1 MPKPPGNPDD
11 FAGLNLRLG
20 PWELPY
26 RLHPDDAAA
35 WAAYGKS
42 MSDMG
47 HAFAQHV
54 VNPLWHG
61 VTGHDVIS
69 QEDIDATSRRDQPLM
84 AHPGAKFG
92 YAAGNVINT
101 LPAGVAAATLLPQ
114 AVGVGGLSA
123 LARYGLPMAHGAAAG
138 AAQSALLQPTYSGE
152 TMAGNVGEAAA
163 LGGLGQASGSMVGSA
178 LKPARDLILDPTRRA
193 LVAAADRAG
202 IPLRRS
208 QILGSNTWLDD
219 WLSRLP
225 FSGRSATDTAQR
237 TAYSAAINKTF
248 GQANQPDVGLA
259 VQKAQQALGDT
270 YKQLAQGEKLLV
282 SQGDVAAM
290 DQHIGNYAA
299 GAPDENG
306 LKALRTWKDNFMS
319 RYAAS
324 RTPTGATGLPGDQYQ
339 NMRST
344 LNNKAQSLKQSD
356 PDQSKAWGNL
366 RDTLD
371 NAMMVGLP
379 PDKQAVWQATN
390 QAWAT
395 MRAVE
400 PSIPKTVPTGTDP
413 MLADPGTVAR
423 NLRSTKPK
431 NRFLAS
437 QMNQPGSTGVPATDV
452 AKVGERL
459 VGRPEPRTSHLGD
472 LISGAGPL
480 GAGYL
485 MYHELEGERAGNVPS
500 GQSNTFFE
508 EHPLMSAAG
517 TAALV
522 GLGGGTLGRYAN
534 TPEAAMN
541 WGSMGAGTRHGLS
554 WLNDYLLARNL
565 PGSALRSVGT
575 LSKAAVPPG
584 VPPGPAAAAPQ
595 PPAAGAMPALP
606 PGVEVDESH
615 PIPAELL
622 R

>member
-1 MPKPPGNPDD
+1 MPKPPDNPDD

-26 RLHPDDAAA
+26 RLHPNDAAA
-35 WAAYGKS
+35 LAAYGKS
-42 MSDMG
+42 LSDMG
-47 HAFAQHV
+47 HGFAQHV
-54 VNPLWHG
+54 LNPLWHG
-61 VTGHDVIS
+61 VTGHDVVS
-69 QEDIDATSRRDQPLM
+69 QEDIDAASRRDQPLM

-92 YAAGNVINT
+92 YMAGNVINT
-101 LPAGVAAATLLPQ
+101 LPAGVAAATMLPE

-123 LARYGLPMAHGAAAG
+123 LARYGLPAMHGAAAG
-138 AAQSALLQPTYSGE
+138 AAQSALAQPTYSGE

-163 LGGLGQASGSMVGSA
+163 LGGLGQASGSMAGGM
-178 LKPARDLILDPTRRA
+178 LKPARDLIMDPTRRA
-193 LVAAADRAG
+193 LVAAADRTG

-208 QILGSNTWLDD
+208 QILGSSNWLDD

-225 FSGRSATDTAQR
+225 FSGRAATDTAQR
-237 TAYSAAINKTF
+237 TAYSTAINKTF
-248 GQANQPDVGLA
+248 GQADQPDVGLA
-259 VQKAQQALGDT
+259 VQNAQKALGDT

-290 DQHIGNYAA
+290 DQHIGNYAQ

-306 LKALRTWKDNFMS
+306 LKALRTWRDNFMN
-319 RYAAS
+319 RYAA
-324 RTPTGATGLPGDQYQ
+324 TGGNGIDGAQYQ

-344 LNNKAQSLKQSD
+344 LNNKAQSLKQAD

-371 NAMMVGLP
+371 NAMMMRLP

-400 PSIPKTVPTGTDP
+400 PSIPKTMPTGTDP
-413 MLADPGTVAR
+413 ALADPGTVAR

-431 NRFLAS
+431 NQFLAS
-437 QMNQPGSTGVPATDV
+437 QMNQPGPTGVPAADV

-459 VGRPEPRTSHLGD
+459 VGRSEPRVSHIGD
-472 LISGAGPL
+472 VISGAGPL

-485 MYHELEGERAGNVPS
+485 AYHELEGERTGNVPS
-500 GQSNTFFE
+500 GQSNTFLE
-508 EHPLMSAAG
+508 EHPWLGAMGA
-517 TAALV
+517 AALTGV
-522 GLGGGTLGRYAN
+522 AGGTLSRYAN

-541 WGSMGAGTRHGLS
+541 WGSAGAGTRHGLS

-565 PGSALRSVGT
+565 PGSVLRSAGT

-584 VPPGPAAAAPQ
+584 ALPGPAAAAQQ
-595 PPAAGAMPALP
+595 PPAAGAGAMPALP